1 MSPDHVVD
9 GDVVVVD
16 RPVEAIPQA
25 EIEADVEGLFLLP
38 GQAGVYVVAETQ
50 RDVGRNDVGPAVSIS
65 VGSVIPGLVARV
77 AVHAALVTHYAVV
90 GAQFQVGQPGRI
102 GQPGFARKTPCAA
115 YGPEGAPAG
124 VVVPEFRRTV
134 SANRCRYVV
143 FVIVVVVRPHEVAFE
158 SFLIDPAADTAEG
171 GAAVQRKEVRKCLK
185 VGNDRTLRLVVQAVT
200 AVPVEL
206 VADQSVHVVLAV
218 IVGPV
223 QGLLRVDVV
232 VFIVILAPCAA
243 GRYGTAGYGVPVTA
257 AHRKGL
263 VGRKVGLECEV
274 FEELGFHITADVDVV
289 RDRLVLVVVQ
299 DVIQVCGRG
308 GTAGRTDYRSV
319 LFRCRGVLFVACGI
333 QDVRTISIAL
343 EERNQGAL
351 TVHPPEY
358 VGDGAARVTAVARC
372 RGLYGP
378 AAVSH
383 VDTGFQPFG
392 DLRVDVAADVVAVEL
407 RSLNVRGVF
416 QVTGRDEV
424 VGLVGG
430 AADRNVVLLAETV
443 LQEMAVPGIP
453 VKQFSVRIEFAR
465 HRIDQVS
472 TGHRRTGRR
481 TAAGRDV
488 FCPRNV
494 VEHIIAQRVL
504 CKP

>member
-1 MSPDHVVD
+1 MRAVYRERPEDIRGLDDVYAQFDFDTLVAHLRAVAGDRGLTEGHGDRLVPDHVVD
-9 GDVVVVD
+9 GRVVIVD
-16 RPVEAIPQA
+16 RTVEAIPQA
-25 EIEADVEGLFLLP
+25 EIEAEVEGLLLFP
-38 GQAGVYVVAETQ
+38 GKSRVHIVAETQ
-50 RDVGRNDVGPAVSIS
+50 CNSIRFRDNIGAAVIIAACA
-65 VGSVIPGLVARV
+65 VVPLLIARV

-158 SFLIDPAADTAEG
+158 SFLIDTASDAAES
-171 GAAVQRKEVRKCLK
+171 GAAVQCEEVRECLE

-206 VADQSVHVVLAV
+206 VPDHGVHVVLAV

-232 VFIVILAPCAA
+232 VFVVVLAPCAA
-243 GRYGTAGYGVPVTA
+243 GRYGTAGYGVPVAA

-333 QDVRTISIAL
+333 QDVGAVGVAL
-343 EERNQGAL
+343 IERN
-351 TVHPPEY
+351 
-358 VGDGAARVTAVARC
+358 
-372 RGLYGP
+372 
-378 AAVSH
+378 
-383 VDTGFQPFG
+383 
-392 DLRVDVAADVVAVEL
+392 
-407 RSLNVRGVF
+407 
-416 QVTGRDEV
+416 
-424 VGLVGG
+424 
-430 AADRNVVLLAETV
+430 
-443 LQEMAVPGIP
+443 
-453 VKQFSVRIEFAR
+453 
-465 HRIDQVS
+465 
-472 TGHRRTGRR
+472 
-481 TAAGRDV
+481 
-488 FCPRNV
+488 
-494 VEHIIAQRVL
+494 
-504 CKP
+504 

>member
-1 MSPDHVVD
+1 MPDH
-9 GDVVVVD
+9 G
-16 RPVEAIPQA
+16 
-25 EIEADVEGLFLLP
+25 
-38 GQAGVYVVAETQ
+38 
-50 RDVGRNDVGPAVSIS
+50 
-65 VGSVIPGLVARV
+65 
-77 AVHAALVTHYAVV
+77 
-90 GAQFQVGQPGRI
+90 
-102 GQPGFARKTPCAA
+102 
-115 YGPEGAPAG
+115 
-124 VVVPEFRRTV
+124 
-134 SANRCRYVV
+134 
-143 FVIVVVVRPHEVAFE
+143 
-158 SFLIDPAADTAEG
+158 
-171 GAAVQRKEVRKCLK
+171 
-185 VGNDRTLRLVVQAVT
+185 
-200 AVPVEL
+200 
-206 VADQSVHVVLAV
+206 VHVVLAV

-232 VFIVILAPCAA
+232 VFVVVLAPCAA
-243 GRYGTAGYGVPVTA
+243 GRYGTAGYGVPVAA

-319 LFRCRGVLFVACGI
+319 LFRSRGVLFVACGI
-333 QDVRTISIAL
+333 QDVGAVGVAL

-383 VDTGFQPFG
+383 VDTGLQPFG

-416 QVTGRDEV
+416 QVTGRDEI

-453 VKQFSVRIEFAR
+453 VKQFSVRVEFAGR
-465 HRIDQVS
+465 RIDQVS
-472 TGHRRTGRR
+472 TGHR
-481 TAAGRDV
+481 
-488 FCPRNV
+488 
-494 VEHIIAQRVL
+494 
-504 CKP
+504 

>member
-1 MSPDHVVD
+1 MRAVYRERPEDIRGFDDVYAQFDLDTLVAHLRVVAVDRRLAETDGDRLSPDHVVD

-38 GQAGVYVVAETQ
+38 GQAGVYVVAEAQ
-50 RDVGRNDVGPAVSIS
+50 CDGCRNDVDTAVSIS
-65 VGSVIPGLVARV
+65 VGSIVPLLVARV
-77 AVHAALVTHYAVV
+77 AVHTILVTHYTVV
-90 GAQFQVGQPGRI
+90 GTQFQVGQPGRI

-143 FVIVVVVRPHEVAFE
+143 FVIVVVVRPHEVAFQR
-158 SFLIDPAADTAEG
+158 FLFLAAADTAES
-171 GAAVQRKEVRKCLK
+171 GAAVQCEEVRECLEI
-185 VGNDRTLRLVVQAVT
+185 GNERSLGFVVQPVA

-206 VADQSVHVVLAV
+206 MADHGVHVVLAV

-232 VFIVILAPCAA
+232 VLAVVLAPCAA
-243 GRYGTAGYGVPVTA
+243 GRYGTAGYGVPVAA

-289 RDRLVLVVVQ
+289 RDRLVLVVVE

-319 LFRCRGVLFVACGI
+319 LFRSRGVLFVACGI
-333 QDVRTISIAL
+333 QDVGAVGVAL
-343 EERNQGAL
+343 IERN
-351 TVHPPEY
+351 
-358 VGDGAARVTAVARC
+358 
-372 RGLYGP
+372 
-378 AAVSH
+378 
-383 VDTGFQPFG
+383 
-392 DLRVDVAADVVAVEL
+392 
-407 RSLNVRGVF
+407 
-416 QVTGRDEV
+416 
-424 VGLVGG
+424 
-430 AADRNVVLLAETV
+430 
-443 LQEMAVPGIP
+443 
-453 VKQFSVRIEFAR
+453 
-465 HRIDQVS
+465 
-472 TGHRRTGRR
+472 
-481 TAAGRDV
+481 
-488 FCPRNV
+488 
-494 VEHIIAQRVL
+494 
-504 CKP
+504 